1 MPNDFFI
8 QRPKVTPT
16 IYAYRLIGVYSH
28 DGYLKIGY
36 TDRDAETRVKEQLH
50 TSGVP
55 YQIVLK
61 ESAMRADGTC
71 FTDHDIHAALR
82 RKGFYQLN
90 EGQDKNEWFRCSE
103 RDVLAA
109 IHQVRDGIFTQENR
123 TVAFKMRPEQQ
134 LAVQKTMAYFAS
146 AKKEEPNKAPKF
158 LWNAK
163 KALRQDVC
171 HLSARQKNGLE
182 TRSRAHLQACRGER
196 LAGRPFNARRF

>member
-1 MPNDFFI
+1 MPQNFFI

-16 IYAYRLIGVYSH
+16 IYAYRLIGVSSH

-71 FTDHDIHAALR
+71 FTDHDIHAVLR
-82 RKGFYQLN
+82 RKGFFRLN
-90 EGQDKNEWFRCSE
+90 EGDDKNEWFRCGE

-109 IHQVRDGIFTQENR
+109 IHEVRDGIFTQENR
-123 TVAFKMRPEQQ
+123 TATFKMRPEQQ
-134 LAVQKTMAYFAS
+134 FAVQKTIEYFSS
-146 AKKEEPNKAPKF
+146 A
-158 LWNAK
+158 
-163 KALRQDVC
+163 
-171 HLSARQKNGLE
+171 
-182 TRSRAHLQACRGER
+182 
-196 LAGRPFNARRF
+196 